1 MTYRSDICKCEFVGR
16 ISPPESE
23 VGTLLSELYAASFNL
38 SLLHLRFE
46 FALSSDLSLGR
57 NRGAPGQDVRKQGF
71 LVPGA
76 GFYLPLFTPLESSTL
91 FSAPWRFV

>member
-46 FALSSDLSLGR
+46 FAAFAENGLKRKYVFLLGLR
-57 NRGAPGQDVRKQGF
+57 PKPPYFKSNAVILR
-71 LVPGA
+71 
-76 GFYLPLFTPLESSTL
+76 PL
-91 FSAPWRFV
+91 